1 MLLGRGTPEAR
12 ANQRTV
18 HVNGYDYVLS
28 EYVGAAPVRGRYV
41 EGNEANDNSLP
52 QGFLVEQPP
61 GSVTPP
67 HFHEVNQFQ
76 VFVAGSGVFGKKPA
90 TPLMVHYAG
99 GHTPYGPIAAGPE
112 GVSYFTLRAAWD
124 PGAKYMPKSRD
135 LLKPVARRHRL
146 LPRVEL
152 RGSAGRAGLEAA
164 IVDVLH
170 EPEADALAAYLVAT
184 PAHGAVA
191 CPSAEGSGGQY
202 HVVVGGSLVREG
214 KELPELSCYFA
225 TPDEPAGLIQG
236 GGDGLEML
244 VLQFPR
250 AETSA

>member
-1 MLLGRGTPEAR
+1 MLLGRATQEAR

-41 EGNEANDNSLP
+41 EGNEVNDNSLP

-76 VFVAGSGVFGKKPA
+76 VFVAGSGKFGKKDA
-90 TPLMVHYAG
+90 APLTVHYAG
-99 GHTPYGPIAAGPE
+99 GHTPYGPIAAGPQ

-135 LLKPVARRHRL
+135 LLKPVPRRHRL
-146 LPRVEL
+146 MPQMSLRDSGSRARLDRAMVETIH
-152 RGSAGRAGLEAA
+152 A
-164 IVDVLH
+164 
-170 EPEADALAAYLVAT
+170 PEADGLAAYLVTA
-184 PAHGAVA
+184 PAAGVVE
-191 CPSAEGSGGQY
+191 CPSPETGGGQY
-202 HVVVGGSLVREG
+202 HVVVGGSLVRDG
-214 KELPELSCYFA
+214 RDMPVLSCFFV
-225 TPDEPAGLIQG
+225 TRDEPAAMARG
-236 GGDGLEML
+236 GAEGLEML

-250 AETSA
+250 T